1 MLQSRE
7 WGWHFHNGSTSAWN
21 AWFGK
26 HCSNKLNKI
35 TDWLIFIRIKK
46 LYCSL
51 LFFGGLFLW
60 RRKKLKFIKNKNM
73 YLIYFC
79 QLITVLKSGK
89 VQIRDTLQGTVLC
102 EPILPKSHEL
112 MTPWDPVVAVGAMG
126 QVLFLKGK
134 QKHKINAMNVR
145 LTSLL
150 PNIYFQWVYYGK
162 SNRCKLGK

>member
-1 MLQSRE
+1 M
-7 WGWHFHNGSTSAWN
+7 
-21 AWFGK
+21 
-26 HCSNKLNKI
+26 
-35 TDWLIFIRIKK
+35 
-46 LYCSL
+46 
-51 LFFGGLFLW
+51 
-60 RRKKLKFIKNKNM
+60 KLKFIKNKNM
-73 YLIYFC
+73 CLIYFC

-134 QKHKINAMNVR
+134 QKHKINATNVK

-150 PNIYFQWVYYGK
+150 PSIIFNEFIMGNPIGANWKNKDTYSIKMQK
-162 SNRCKLGK
+162 CDQSKLQSWNLM

>member
-1 MLQSRE
+1 M
-7 WGWHFHNGSTSAWN
+7 
-21 AWFGK
+21 
-26 HCSNKLNKI
+26 C
-35 TDWLIFIRIKK
+35 
-46 LYCSL
+46 
-51 LFFGGLFLW
+51 
-60 RRKKLKFIKNKNM
+60 
-73 YLIYFC
+73 LIYFC

-134 QKHKINAMNVR
+134 QKHKINAMNVK

-150 PNIYFQWVYYGK
+150 PSIIFNEFIVGNPIGANWKNKIRTVSK
-162 SNRCKLGK
+162 CKNAFNQNYKAGI